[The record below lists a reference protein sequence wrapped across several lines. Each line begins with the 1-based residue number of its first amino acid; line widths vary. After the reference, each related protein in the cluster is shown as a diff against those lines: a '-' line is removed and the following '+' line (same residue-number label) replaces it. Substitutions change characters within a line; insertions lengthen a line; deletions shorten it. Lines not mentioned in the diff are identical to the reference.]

1 MALQTLTVPKR
12 QATEAVTSVDSTDGL
27 DITLPV
33 GVAVVLLRATQAC
46 LWRWSS
52 SDDLFPLAADTTL
65 SLPGSAAAGL
75 TASQSLHVR
84 AVSSSATVYV
94 AVS

>member
-1 MALQTLTVPKR
+1 MALQTLTVPQR
-12 QATEAVTSVDSTDGL
+12 QSTEAVTSVDTDGL

-33 GVAVVLLRATQAC
+33 GVAVVLLRATHAC
-46 LWRWSS
+46 MWRWSS
-52 SDDLFPLAADTTL
+52 SDDLVPLPADTWL

-75 TASQSLHVR
+75 TASQALHVR